1 MYKQLDLILKRI
13 LPLRATGGHEDK
25 IVFLGDYIDRRID
38 SHRVVDQ
45 IIRLKKEYPNQIITL
60 LGNHEMLIL
69 EACDLQAP
77 VDRYKIWMQNGGE
90 ETLIGYLERAGSE
103 IQNPYLIRRDN
114 IPRFIPEE
122 HMDFFRTLSPF
133 YDTEKYVFVHGGC
146 DPFIPLEYQSPKL
159 LAWDRSVYY
168 NMWNVFENK
177 APCPWDKTIVT
188 GHNGEHDGL
197 PFIWDKFM
205 ML

>member
-1 MYKQLDLILKRI
+1 
-13 LPLRATGGHEDK
+13 
-25 IVFLGDYIDRRID
+25 
-38 SHRVVDQ
+38 
-45 IIRLKKEYPNQIITL
+45 
-60 LGNHEMLIL
+60 
-69 EACDLQAP
+69 P

-133 YDTEKYVFVHGGC
+133 YETEKYVFVHGGC

-205 ML
+205 MLDGSKAERLYVFEMNSKTGFSARKNKKRLVKESIT